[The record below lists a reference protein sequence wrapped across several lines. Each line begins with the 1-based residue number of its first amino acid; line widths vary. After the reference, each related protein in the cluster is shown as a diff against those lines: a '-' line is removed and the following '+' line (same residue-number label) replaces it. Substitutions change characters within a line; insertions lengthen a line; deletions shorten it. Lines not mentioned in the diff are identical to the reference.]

1 MPRAVTRS
9 STSVASTRRAKA
21 PAAKKVISKRAS
33 AQPKKVA
40 KKSPATTKA
49 VKKEPVRP
57 KKTAL
62 TREDRALAKT
72 LDLCLILDCT
82 GSMSSWI

>member
-40 KKSPATTKA
+40 KKSPATKA

-82 GSMSSWI
+82 GSMHSWI